1 MDTAKMKEVL
11 EPMLANFLNGAIK
24 FGIGL
29 ILLMIAWMIAKV
41 ISGIIRKVLKA
52 VQADRLGHKLREVD
66 MFSQLEF
73 SLSDTVGKVVFW
85 IIMLVFMMAGAQILG
100 ITSLADGIAGII
112 AYLPKLFSAL
122 LFFLVGV
129 MVANVI
135 KSVIDSAMASLNINA
150 GRFIS
155 GFIFYLLVVVIAL
168 TALEQASFET
178 EILRQITLLA
188 TGAVFF
194 AFAVGYGFASKDIMA
209 NMLASFYGRDKFSVG
224 QRIRIENVEGIIT
237 KIDNTSVTID
247 IGERKVIM
255 PINKVLNSTV
265 EVF

>member
-1 MDTAKMKEVL
+1 MDTSKIQEVL
-11 EPMLANFLNGAIK
+11 EPMLANFLDGAAK

-29 ILLMIAWMIAKV
+29 ILFVIAWFIAKI
-41 ISGIIRKVLKA
+41 ISGIIRKILKA
-52 VQADRLGHKLREVD
+52 VQADKLGDKLKEVD
-66 MFSQLEF
+66 MFSELDF
-73 SLSDTVGKVVFW
+73 SLSDTIAKLIFW

-129 MVANVI
+129 MAANLI
-135 KSVIDSAMASLNINA
+135 KSVIDSAMASLNIKA

-155 GFIFYLLVVVIAL
+155 GFIFYLLVIVIAL

-178 EILRQITLLA
+178 VILRQITLLA

-194 AFAVGYGFASKDIMA
+194 AFAIGYGFASKDIMA
-209 NMLASFYGRDKFSVG
+209 NMLASFYGRDKFTVG
-224 QRIRIENVEGIIT
+224 QRIKIDNIEGVIT
-237 KIDNTSVTID
+237 KIDNTSVSID

-255 PINKVLNSTV
+255 PINKILNSTV
-265 EVF
+265 EVY

>member
-1 MDTAKMKEVL
+1 MDTAKIQEVL
-11 EPMLANFLNGAIK
+11 EPMLANFLNGAVK

-29 ILLMIAWMIAKV
+29 ALLFVAWLIAKM
-41 ISGIIRKVLKA
+41 ISGLIRKVLKA
-52 VQADRLGHKLREVD
+52 VQADRLGDKLKEVE
-66 MFSQLEF
+66 MFSQLDF
-73 SLSDTVGKVVFW
+73 SLSETIAKIVYW
-85 IIMLVFMMAGAQILG
+85 LIMLVFMMAGAQILG

-129 MVANVI
+129 MAANVI

-155 GFIFYLLVVVIAL
+155 GFIFYLLVVVIGL

-178 EILRQITLLA
+178 EVLRQITLLA

-194 AFAVGYGFASKDIMA
+194 AFALGYGFASKDIMA

-224 QRIRIENVEGIIT
+224 QHIKVEDVEGIIV
-237 KIDNTSVTID
+237 KIDNTSVTVD
-247 IGERKVIM
+247 IGQRKVIM
-255 PINKVLNSTV
+255 PINKLLNSTV
-265 EVF
+265 EVY